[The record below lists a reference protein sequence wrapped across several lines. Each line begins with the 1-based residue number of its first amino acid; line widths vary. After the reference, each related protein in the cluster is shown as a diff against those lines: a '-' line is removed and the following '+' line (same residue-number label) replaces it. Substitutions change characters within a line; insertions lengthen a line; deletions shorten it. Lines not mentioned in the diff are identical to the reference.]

1 MTEVTDAATG
11 GDASDR
17 FTFFCGG
24 GCWFWVWFCASDGKM
39 DDSNR
44 SEPAASHRMSMPFC
58 SVMVSRTRRRC
69 SGGAKDG
76 EEDRKPRVP
85 GGGGGPVSGC
95 TVVLLC
101 CLVEV

>member
-1 MTEVTDAATG
+1 MWQMWFEEDAKEVTEVTEATEAATG

-24 GCWFWVWFCASDGKM
+24 GCWVWVWFCESDGKM

-58 SVMVSRTRRRC
+58 SVMVSRAGVGVWWC
-69 SGGAKDG
+69 
-76 EEDRKPRVP
+76 
-85 GGGGGPVSGC
+85 
-95 TVVLLC
+95 
-101 CLVEV
+101 